1 MTTPMHATDYLKLVA
16 CVTSGLIES
25 AQAAICALDADDE
38 QVEAILSQLD
48 AVRHC
53 AIEAAAAFCRDGHDI
68 EHYADGREVRTELEL
83 ELGNAYEHIWHP
95 QPDHRT
101 NRPQALFPLTT
112 TSGARKRLL
121 ISAPGVVEAVDAL
134 RAVK

>member
-1 MTTPMHATDYLKLVA
+1 MTINPTDYLKYVA
-16 CVTSGLIES
+16 AETSGLIES
-25 AQAAICALDADDE
+25 AQQEVCSLDHPDDE
-38 QVEAILSQLD
+38 RIEAILAQLD

-68 EHYADGREVRTELEL
+68 EHYADGRQVRTRL
-83 ELGNAYEHIWHP
+83 ELGNEYEHIWHP

-101 NRPQALFPLTT
+101 NRAQELFPWTT

-121 ISAPGVVEAVDAL
+121 IAAPDVLDAVDVL
-134 RAVK
+134 RAAE